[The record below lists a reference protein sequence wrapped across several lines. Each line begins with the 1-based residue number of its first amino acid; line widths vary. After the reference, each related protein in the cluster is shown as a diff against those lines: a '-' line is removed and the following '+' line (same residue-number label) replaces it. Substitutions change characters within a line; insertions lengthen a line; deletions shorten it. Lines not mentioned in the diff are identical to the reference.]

1 MNKILVTGATGQI
14 GSELT
19 PALREKYGHDAVIA
33 SDIQQPEELDDPF
46 VELDVTD
53 REAIEEVVEEHDVDT
68 IFHLAAILSAK
79 GEENPGLAWDVNVNG
94 LYNVFEVG
102 REYDVEKIVTPS
114 SIAVYGSTTPDNP
127 SEETVLIPNTMYGIS
142 KVLTELLAEY
152 YYENYDLDIRGVRLP
167 GILSYKT
174 LPGGGTTD
182 YAVEVFY
189 DAIEQGHYEYFVRPD
204 TMLPM
209 MYMPD
214 AVNALMQLAEADD
227 DGLNYRCAYNVSA
240 LTFTA
245 AELTEAIKEHL
256 PDFEATYAP
265 DDRQAIADSWPDR
278 VDDAAAREDW
288 DWEPEYKLEDMVED
302 MLTNLEKKLSE

>member
-53 REAIEEVVEEHDVDT
+53 RDAIEDVVEEHDVDT

-127 SEETVLIPNTMYGIS
+127 GEETVLIPTTMYGIS

-189 DAIEQGHYEYFVRPD
+189 DAIEQGHYEYFVRPN

-227 DGLNYRCAYNVSA
+227 EGLNYRCAYNVSA

-245 AELTEAIKEHL
+245 EELTDAIREHL
-256 PDFEATYAP
+256 PDFEATYEP

-278 VDDAAAREDW
+278 VDDTAAREDW

>member
-19 PALREKYGHDAVIA
+19 PALREKYGHDAVVA
-33 SDIQQPEELDDPF
+33 SDIQQPEDLEEPF

-53 REAIEEVVEEHDVDT
+53 RDAIESVVEEHDVDT

-102 REYDVEKIVTPS
+102 REYDLEKIVTPS

-127 SEETVLIPNTMYGIS
+127 GEETVLIPNTMYGIS
-142 KVLTELLAEY
+142 KVLTELLAQY
-152 YYENYDLDIRGVRLP
+152 YYENYDLDVRGVRLP

-189 DAIEQGHYEYFVRPD
+189 EAIEDGHYEYFVRPD

-214 AVNALMQLAEADD
+214 AVNSLMQLAEADD
-227 DGLNYRCAYNVSA
+227 GDLNYRCAYNVSA

-245 AELTEAIKEHL
+245 EELTEAIREHL

-265 DDRQAIADSWPDR
+265 DERQDIADSWPDR
-278 VDDAAAREDW
+278 VDDTAAREDW
-288 DWEPEYKLEDMVED
+288 DWEPEYKLDNMVED
-302 MLTNLEKKLSE
+302 MLTNLERKLSA

>member
-53 REAIEEVVEEHDVDT
+53 RDAIEDVVEEHDIDT

-127 SEETVLIPNTMYGIS
+127 GEETVLIPTTMYGIS

-189 DAIEQGHYEYFVRPD
+189 DAIEQGHYEYFVRPN

-227 DGLNYRCAYNVSA
+227 EGLNYRCAYNVSA

-245 AELTEAIKEHL
+245 EELTDAIREHL
-256 PDFEATYAP
+256 PDFEATYEP

-278 VDDAAAREDW
+278 VDDTAAREDW

>member
-1 MNKILVTGATGQI
+1 MS
-14 GSELT
+14 SELVPVHFVAYEPEAELT
-19 PALREKYGHDAVIA
+19 INDDGPPTVENHDELVNNGQTYGEIRAMEREQA
-33 SDIQQPEELDDPF
+33 
-46 VELDVTD
+46 
-53 REAIEEVVEEHDVDT
+53 
-68 IFHLAAILSAK
+68 
-79 GEENPGLAWDVNVNG
+79 
-94 LYNVFEVG
+94 
-102 REYDVEKIVTPS
+102 
-114 SIAVYGSTTPDNP
+114 
-127 SEETVLIPNTMYGIS
+127 
-142 KVLTELLAEY
+142 
-152 YYENYDLDIRGVRLP
+152 ENYDLDIRGVRLP

-189 DAIEQGHYEYFVRPD
+189 DAIEQGHYEYFVRPN

-227 DGLNYRCAYNVSA
+227 EGLNYRCAYNVSA

-245 AELTEAIKEHL
+245 EELTDAIREHL
-256 PDFEATYAP
+256 PDFEATYEP

-278 VDDAAAREDW
+278 VDDTAAREDW

>member
-1 MNKILVTGATGQI
+1 MDTILVTGALGQI

-19 PALREKYGHDAVIA
+19 PALREKYGREAVIA
-33 SDIQQPEELDDPF
+33 SDVQTADEIEEPF

-53 REAIEEVVEEHDVDT
+53 RDAVESVVEEHDVDR

-102 REYDVEKIVTPS
+102 REYDLDQIVTPS
-114 SIAVYGSTTPDNP
+114 SIAVYGSTTPANP
-127 SEETVLIPNTMYGIS
+127 GEETVLIPTTMYGIS
-142 KVLTELLAEY
+142 KVLTELLAKY
-152 YYENYDLDIRGVRLP
+152 YYDNYGLDVRGVRLP

-189 DAIEQGHYEYFVRPD
+189 EAIEQGSYEYFVRPD

-214 AVNALMQLAEADD
+214 AVNALIQLSEADD
-227 DGLNYRCAYNVSA
+227 EDLNYRCAYNVSA

-245 AELTEAIKEHL
+245 EELTDAIRKHL
-256 PDFEATYAP
+256 PEFEATYEP
-265 DDRQAIADSWPDR
+265 DERQPIADSWPDR
-278 VDDAAAREDW
+278 VDDTAAREDW
-288 DWEPEYKLEDMVED
+288 DWEPEYLLDDMVED
-302 MLTNLEKKLSE
+302 MLTNLEQKLSH

>member
-1 MNKILVTGATGQI
+1 MTKILVTGATGQI

-33 SDIQQPEELDDPF
+33 SDIQQPEDLDGPF

-53 REAIEEVVEEHDVDT
+53 RDAIESVVEEHDVDT
-68 IFHLAAILSAK
+68 VYHLAAILSAK

-102 REYDVEKIVTPS
+102 REYDLEKIITPS
-114 SIAVYGSTTPDNP
+114 SIAVYGSTTPDDP
-127 SEETVLIPNTMYGIS
+127 GEETVLIPTTMYGIS
-142 KVLTELLAEY
+142 KVLTELLAKY
-152 YYENYDLDIRGVRLP
+152 YYENYDLDVRGVRLP

-189 DAIEQGHYEYFVRPD
+189 DAIEQGQYEYFVRPD

-227 DGLNYRCAYNVSA
+227 EDLNYRCAYNVSA

-245 AELTEAIKEHL
+245 EELTEAVQEHL
-256 PDFEATYAP
+256 PDFEATYVP

-278 VDDAAAREDW
+278 VDDTAAREDW
-288 DWEPEYKLEDMVED
+288 DWEPEYKLDAMVED
-302 MLTNLEKKLSE
+302 MLTNLERKLSE

>member
-288 DWEPEYKLEDMVED
+288 DWEPEYKLDDMVED

>member
-33 SDIQQPEELDDPF
+33 SDIQQPDELEEPF

-53 REAIEEVVEEHDVDT
+53 REAIEDVVEEHDVDT
-68 IFHLAAILSAK
+68 VFHLAAILSAK

-102 REYDVEKIVTPS
+102 REYDLERIVTPS

-127 SEETVLIPNTMYGIS
+127 GEETVLIPTTMYGIS
-142 KVLTELLAEY
+142 KVLTELLAKY
-152 YYENYDLDIRGVRLP
+152 YYENYDLDVRGVRLP

-227 DGLNYRCAYNVSA
+227 EDLNYRCAYNVSA

-245 AELTEAIKEHL
+245 EELTGAIQEHL

-288 DWEPEYKLEDMVED
+288 DWEPEYKLDAMVED
-302 MLTNLEKKLSE
+302 MLTNLEQKLSE